1 MVEVT
6 FGHKKLA
13 ELITLV
19 NEETVNVANGKQI
32 MMRIIDGD
40 QRLPSQIAAELG
52 MTGKVEL
59 SKELIAQVKEVV
71 DSNPEVVKKVI
82 KSGKQGP
89 VMHLVGI
96 IMKAHGNRADPVM
109 IKHMIE
115 QEIKKVKIDP
125 KDLKSDED
133 D

>member
-59 SKELIAQVKEVV
+59 SKELIA
-71 DSNPEVVKKVI
+71 
-82 KSGKQGP
+82 
-89 VMHLVGI
+89 
-96 IMKAHGNRADPVM
+96 
-109 IKHMIE
+109 
-115 QEIKKVKIDP
+115 
-125 KDLKSDED
+125 
-133 D
+133 